1 MPFINT
7 EVEVYVDLA
16 DLTDEELLEEID
28 RRDLTPR
35 GVDAQ
40 VEQVVRD
47 IYQRRQLRLGYEPEL
62 EDLFDLVLGR
72 LV

>member
-1 MPFINT
+1 MPYINA
-7 EVEVYVDLA
+7 EVYVDLA
-16 DLTDEELLEEID
+16 ELTDEELLEEID
-28 RRDLTPR
+28 RRDLTPL
-35 GVDAQ
+35 GVEAR
-40 VEQVVRD
+40 VEEVVRD

>member
-1 MPFINT
+1 MPYIKT
-7 EVEVYVDLA
+7 EVYVDLA
-16 DLTDEELLEEID
+16 ELTDEELLEEID
-28 RRDLTPR
+28 RRDLTPW
-35 GVDAQ
+35 GVDAR

>member
-40 VEQVVRD
+40 VEKVVRD